1 MLMNEWIQPGGT
13 AKTRSR
19 RTKQLHWDKIRM
31 KNTDGTVWSR
41 ESAEL
46 GDGFNREELENLFQV
61 VFCIFVV
68 FYVLVGLCWVERT
81 SQHDCPTVAS

>member
-1 MLMNEWIQPGGT
+1 MLQPQPGGT

-41 ESAEL
+41 ESADL

-61 VFCIFVV
+61 LFV
-68 FYVLVGLCWVERT
+68 FYLHSCTWGIRLMMIAVFMYMHKQWYMC
-81 SQHDCPTVAS
+81 